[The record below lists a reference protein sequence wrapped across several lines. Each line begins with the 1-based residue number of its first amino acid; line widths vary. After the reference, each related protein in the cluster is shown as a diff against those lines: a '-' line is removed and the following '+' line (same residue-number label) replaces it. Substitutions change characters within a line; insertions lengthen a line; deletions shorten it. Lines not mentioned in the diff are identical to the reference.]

1 MTSLQDKVCIIT
13 GGGRGIGLS
22 IAETFG
28 QEKAKIV
35 LVDLNEEDLAKAAA
49 SLQEQG
55 CEVLTIAANVTKKD
69 DVARFVDETMQKFG
83 QIDVLVNNA
92 GITKDHLLMRMSEEN
107 FDAVIS
113 VNLKGVFLCGQACA
127 KAMMKKKYGKIIN
140 ISSIARHGNFG
151 QSNYSATKAGVV
163 AMAKTWGREL
173 SRYNIN
179 VNAVAPG
186 FIATEMTAAIPEDVQ
201 NEMKKGIPMG
211 RAGEPKEIANV
222 VAFLASDASSYIQGE
237 VIAVNGGMHM

>member
-1 MTSLQDKVCIIT
+1 MTGLAGKVCVIT
-13 GGGRGIGLS
+13 GGARGIGLS
-22 IAETFG
+22 IGEVFVR
-28 QEKAKIV
+28 EKAKIV
-35 LVDLNEEDLAKAAA
+35 LVDMNEADLTKAAA
-49 SLQEQG
+49 FLREKG
-55 CEVLTIAANVTKKD
+55 GEVLTIQANVTKSD
-69 DVARFVDETMQKFG
+69 DVDRFVDETVNKFG
-83 QIDVLVNNA
+83 TIDILVNNA
-92 GITKDHLLMRMSEEN
+92 GITRDHLLLRMSEET

-127 KAMMKKKYGKIIN
+127 KVMFKKKYGKIIN

-163 AMAKTWGREL
+163 GMTKTWAQEL

-186 FIATEMTAAIPEDVQ
+186 FIATEMTAAIPADVKE
-201 NEMKKGIPMG
+201 EMMKRIPLS
-211 RAGEPKEIANV
+211 RAGEPREIAEV